1 MAKIIDTHSPNVI
14 MDSDGNLRYGQNGD
28 PIVYA
33 LMKYLDVYPVYL
45 EYDDGTIRVEIWGDD
60 D

>member
-1 MAKIIDTHSPNVI
+1 

-45 EYDDGTIRVEIWGDD
+45 EYDDGTIRVEIWSDD